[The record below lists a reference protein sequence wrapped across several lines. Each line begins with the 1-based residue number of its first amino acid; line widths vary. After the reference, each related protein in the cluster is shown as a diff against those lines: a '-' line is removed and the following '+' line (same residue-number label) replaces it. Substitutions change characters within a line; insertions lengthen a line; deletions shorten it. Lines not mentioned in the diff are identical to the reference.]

1 MVADRPHLSLPATSC
16 IAQQYSFATFV
27 SLIFHS
33 RKENSEGH
41 SKILFQ
47 FFTFFIR
54 NYEIT
59 QLGDLN
65 WGKVCRLNILV
76 KLSRYF

>member
-1 MVADRPHLSLPATSC
+1 MVVDRPRHDLPATSY

-27 SLIFHS
+27 SMIFHS

-47 FFTFFIR
+47 FFTFF
-54 NYEIT
+54 
-59 QLGDLN
+59 LP
-65 WGKVCRLNILV
+65 VIL
-76 KLSRYF
+76 KLHNLKSP